1 MAPDLID
8 AKILEI
14 LQGDGRASHSAIA
27 EAVGLSQPSVHERV
41 KKLEQQGVIKGYRA
55 VLDPAA
61 LGLPILAFISVR
73 YTTNTDSVWRAAAQ
87 LPNVLEAHHIA
98 GEDCLLL
105 KVRCRTPQE
114 IEGVLKR
121 VWDSGPVASTSTT
134 IVFSSYKETGT
145 LPVEGCSSEGE
156 ADGA

>member
-8 AKILEI
+8 AKILET
-14 LQGDGRASHSAIA
+14 LQRDGRAPHSAIA

-41 KKLEQQGVIKGYRA
+41 KKLEQGGAIKGYHA

-61 LGLPILAFISVR
+61 LDLPVLAFIFVSF
-73 YTTNTDSVWRAAAQ
+73 TTNTDSVWRAAVQ

-105 KVRCRTPQE
+105 KVRCRAPQE
-114 IEGVLKR
+114 IEGVLER
-121 VWDSGPVASTSTT
+121 IWDSGPVASTRTT
-134 IVFSSYKETGT
+134 IVFSSYKETAT
-145 LPVEGCSSEGE
+145 LPLEGCSPESK